1 MSKYLLLTVILIPVV
16 MSVFVYRLKSEKAIR
31 IVTFGTVMV
40 TSILMWALMFK
51 GVEGSYDVLRFTN
64 KLVLSLN
71 LDGLGKFFAGIVS
84 LLWPLTLCL

>member
-1 MSKYLLLTVILIPVV
+1 MCKYLLLTVILIPVV

-51 GVEGSYDVLRFTN
+51 GVEGS
-64 KLVLSLN
+64 
-71 LDGLGKFFAGIVS
+71 
-84 LLWPLTLCL
+84 